1 MIIMFVSQGIF
12 ASAAAA
18 PKLNNTS
25 YTLVKGQ
32 SFTLSIA
39 NSSGSPKWKNSDTSV
54 MSITK
59 KSATSYT
66 VKGKKAGKATV
77 TVTDKSK
84 NYTCKVTV
92 VNDLG
97 KPAVT
102 LSNAATGV
110 SLKWAKI
117 TGATGYKVYRKTGD
131 ESYKLIK
138 TITSG
143 STISYTDTTA
153 KANVTYSYAVKA
165 TQGSYIG
172 KYTAK
177 TITCLAQ
184 PVIKLSASE
193 TGVKVTWTQ
202 IKGATSY
209 KLYRKAADGSYSCIK
224 TISDGKTVSYTD
236 KDAVGG
242 RTFYYYLVALKG
254 DYKSVKSTAV
264 KVASKKEKGLVA
276 DFKVENGKAINIV
289 NGKEVPNAKVD
300 GKYFKGGSIQLPSS
314 YTTWTLQFVVDY
326 NEISTRGLMNYP
338 NWMDDILR
346 LEETVDTANRGKVR
360 LIWVPN
366 SYNSVCMTVPVQI
379 NAHASCDY
387 EFLPTSDTFWSFSY
401 NLSNGTLNARIDG
414 GTSSVVMPSSTDA
427 NGKVTYPTKTLW
439 QNFTLNADHKVK
451 ELKVYST
458 AQSAS
463 QQKTAYEKTG
473 ITAPTTAISKAVNGL
488 SELGTSYLFS
498 KNSSGVVT
506 MLNTETK
513 KGTYSLKKGG
523 LTSTYTL
530 SDYVQPDNKI
540 NNKKYES
547 VHITNAPKTLELGKQ
562 YPLTAYPYPFSINGS
577 NGKADEFDVSWSSSD
592 SSIIS
597 VIDGLLI
604 AKKAGTAKITAT
616 LMGTSIKTT
625 VSIKVVQ
632 TKVEDKVYKVS
643 ATYKTANG
651 DTFSKTNYESTTRA
665 IYAAIDYAASK
676 GYNHVIFPKQNYY
689 ASPLWATDDIGGYTY
704 YVPSGMTIEFAKGS
718 VFYMKDNDVI
728 RSKTYY
734 NYFYFGVPSSENK
747 HDSCENSH
755 LIMDKYYGERYQTK
769 YTENSFS
776 EESRFVCFGRK
787 SINCSVEITNA
798 YYTTGY
804 FIVAEGT
811 AKDSL
816 NKGKITA
823 GDFTKGKLDST
834 GKIVSD
840 KNWVST
846 RNYISVPDYGGDEYF
861 LSSATNIYWQ
871 GCSARIYDILWFD
884 SDKKLISR
892 DSWLGT
898 GDYYY
903 IPKGAAYC
911 KISLQQS
918 VLPDGKADEVI
929 LALHHDGSSKMC
941 EVKNTTVYHSGSG
954 IVTVI
959 GETDG
964 LWIHNCKKDQ
974 YSSGAGHS
982 CSLDFENGWCEMRH
996 SVVSNCYLPGYLGSN
1011 GGYNTFF
1018 HTNYIENYSGFSCET
1033 EMLRFINNTTFHLE
1047 IAEKDQAH
1055 IYYNTY
1061 YSASIDKYSS
1071 KSLGHIYAKNNNEHV
1086 WVNGY

>member
-32 SFTLSIA
+32 SFTLSIS
-39 NSSGSPKWKNSDTSV
+39 NSSGSPKWKNSDTSI

-92 VNDLG
+92 VADLG

-143 STISYTDTTA
+143 STVSYTDTTA

-177 TITCLAQ
+177 KITFLTQ
-184 PVIKLSASE
+184 PEIKLSASE
-193 TGVKVTWTQ
+193 TGVKVTWAQ

-209 KLYRKAADGSYSCIK
+209 KLYRKASGLSYSCIK
-224 TISDGKTVSYTD
+224 TTSDGKTVSYTD
-236 KDAVGG
+236 KTAIDG
-242 RTFYYYLVALKG
+242 RTYYYYLVAIKG
-254 DYKSVKSTAV
+254 DYKSAKSKEVKI
-264 KVASKKEKGLVA
+264 ASKKEKGLVA
-276 DFKVENGKAINIV
+276 DFKVDSGKAIDAV
-289 NGKEVPNAKVD
+289 SGKTIPNAKVD
-300 GKYFKGGSIQLPSS
+300 GKYFKGGTINLPKS

-326 NEISTRGLMNYP
+326 KETSKKGLMNYP

-360 LIWVPN
+360 LIWVADPN
-366 SYNSVCMTVPVQI
+366 SSVCITVPVQI

-387 EFLPTSDTFWSFSY
+387 EFLPTTDTFWSFSY
-401 NLSNGTLNARIDG
+401 SLSNGTLNARING
-414 GTSSVVMPSSTDA
+414 GTASVKMPSSKGSD
-427 NGKVTYPTKTLW
+427 GKVTYPTKTLW
-439 QNFTLNADHKVK
+439 QSFTLNADHKIK
-451 ELKVYST
+451 ELKVYSS

-463 QQKTAYEKTG
+463 QQKTAYTATG
-473 ITAPTTAISKAVNGL
+473 IKAPTSAISKAVNGL
-488 SELGTSYLFS
+488 SGLGTSYFFS

-513 KGTYSLKKGG
+513 KGSYSVTKGG
-523 LTSTYTL
+523 LTSTYKL

-540 NNKKYES
+540 SNKKYES

-597 VIDGLLI
+597 VIDGLII

-616 LMGTSIKTT
+616 LIGTSIKTT

-632 TKVEDKVYKVS
+632 TKVEDKVYKVP

-651 DTFSKTNYESTTRA
+651 DTFSKTNYEGTTRA
-665 IYAAIDYAASK
+665 IYDAIDYAASK
-676 GYNHVIFPKQNYY
+676 GYNHIIFPKQNYY
-689 ASPLWATDDIGGYTY
+689 ASPLWSSDKTGGYTY

-718 VFYMKDNDVI
+718 VFYLKDNDVI

-734 NYFYFGVPSSENK
+734 NYFYFGVPGGNYK
-747 HDSCENSH
+747 DTCTNSH

-769 YTENSFS
+769 YTEKDFT
-776 EESRFVCFGRK
+776 EESRFVNFGRK

-798 YYTTGY
+798 NYTTGY
-804 FIVAEGT
+804 FIIGEG
-811 AKDSL
+811 KSSDSSTM
-816 NKGKITA
+816 GKIKV
-823 GDFTKGKLDST
+823 GDFASGKLDST

-840 KNWVST
+840 KNWIST
-846 RNYISVPDYGGDEYF
+846 KNFITVPDYGKDGYF
-861 LSSATNIYWQ
+861 LSSAKDMYWQ
-871 GCSARIYDILWFD
+871 GTPARIYDILWFD
-884 SDKKLISR
+884 ADKNLLSR

-898 GDYYY
+898 GDYYT
-903 IPKGAAYC
+903 IPSGAKYC

-918 VLPDGKADEVI
+918 ALPTGNTNDLV
-929 LALHHDGSSKMC
+929 LALHDDGSSKMC
-941 EVKNTTVYHSGSG
+941 EIKNTTVYRSGSG
-954 IVTVI
+954 FFANI

-964 LWIHNCKKDQ
+964 FWVHHCKKDQ
-974 YSSGAGHS
+974 YSSGVGHS
-982 CSLDFENGWCEMRH
+982 CSIDFENGWCQMRH
-996 SVVSNCYLPGYLGSN
+996 SVVSNCYLPGYLGAN
-1011 GGYNTFF
+1011 GGYNTFL
-1018 HTNYIENYSGFSCET
+1018 HTNYIGEYSGFSGET

-1055 IYYNTY
+1055 VYYNTY
-1061 YSASIDKYSS
+1061 YNASVDKYSS
-1071 KSLGHIYAKNNNEHV
+1071 KSLGHIYAKNNTTGV